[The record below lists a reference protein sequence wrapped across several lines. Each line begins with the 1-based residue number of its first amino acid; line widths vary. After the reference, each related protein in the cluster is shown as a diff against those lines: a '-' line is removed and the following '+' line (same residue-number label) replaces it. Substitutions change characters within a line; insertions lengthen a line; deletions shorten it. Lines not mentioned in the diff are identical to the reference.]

1 MATSAQT
8 KFGNWTGLRISY
20 TCNSAVTAGQV
31 VERITGTRLVQPA
44 GAASVRVAG
53 VAQWDVPASRAFE
66 GGPQVGDG
74 NELVVIRLAVVN
86 RVQASGAIV
95 AGDPLIAAASG
106 QVSVAGATPDARTV
120 IGQAFEDAANGNFF
134 AALIF

>member
-1 MATSAQT
+1 MATTVQP
-8 KFGNWTGLRISY
+8 KFGFTGLRISY
-20 TCNSAVTAGQV
+20 TCNSAITAGQV
-31 VERITGTRLVQPA
+31 VERITGNRLVQPA

-53 VAQWDVPASRAFE
+53 VAQFDVPATRAFE

-74 NELVVIRLAVVN
+74 NELVVLRFCVVK
-86 RVQASGAIV
+86 VQASGAVV

-120 IGQAFEDAANGNFF
+120 IGQAFEDAANAAFF
-134 AALIF
+134 NALIF